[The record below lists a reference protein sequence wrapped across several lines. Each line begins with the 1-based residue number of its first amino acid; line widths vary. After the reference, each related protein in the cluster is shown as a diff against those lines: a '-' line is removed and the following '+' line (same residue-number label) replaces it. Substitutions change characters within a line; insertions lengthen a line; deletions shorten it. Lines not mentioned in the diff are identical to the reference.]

1 MRESLGHLPV
11 RQLVDNIGPA
21 LLRLVQEGTGG
32 GPLTDIAIH
41 APGAPTRLGPG
52 CVVLGVGVTT
62 EAELRELTGAMRQA
76 GAEVLALKAPV
87 PPSADGKLAII
98 EVNPDASWMHVA
110 TTVREQ
116 LLEHARTRVRSAGS
130 GAELF
135 ALANAVYEAVGAP
148 VTIEDRFSALV
159 AWSEGQD
166 RTDSERIETILGRA
180 VHPRALAEQRERQEF
195 ERLHASTE
203 PVYMAATGPDQLA
216 RVAIAVRA
224 GSDVLGYIWAAV
236 TGPLDEAATARLREF
251 APVVALQLVG
261 LRTETSY
268 ARRQRGELAAAVL
281 GGAADP
287 VEASRL
293 QLGSGPVCVLAAAPR
308 LAGGT
313 GSGAS
318 AGSTNSNTSVGSTGS
333 DALDAAGLRRF
344 ADTLEYFLAAV
355 HPRSALV
362 AGTGAV
368 YILAAW
374 PPEHATALESAV
386 SLARDFLARTPL
398 AGDYVVAVGGP
409 AESLGRIAG
418 VRAQADAALRALRHP
433 AVRGPAVRTVEDL
446 ALAVLL
452 LHLADATEAL
462 GLPDAVGALHRL
474 RREEG
479 TDGPLAA
486 TLAAY
491 LAAAGATDTAAEAL
505 HIHPNTMRYRLRRI
519 REISGL
525 DFADADAMLLAQL
538 QLRVRELRTGAA

>member
-1 MRESLGHLPV
+1 MREFGAQRHLPV

-21 LLRLVQEGTGG
+21 LLRLVQEGAGSG
-32 GPLTDIAIH
+32 GPLTDIVIH
-41 APGAPTRLGPG
+41 APGAPARLGPG

-62 EAELRELTGAMRQA
+62 EAELRELTAAMRQA
-76 GAEVLALKAPV
+76 GAEVLAVKAPV
-87 PPSADGKLAII
+87 PPLADDGPAII
-98 EVNPDASWMHVA
+98 EVNADASWMHVA

-116 LLEHARTRVRSAGS
+116 LLEYARTRVRSAGS

-148 VTIEDRFSALV
+148 VTIEDRSSALV
-159 AWSEGQD
+159 AWSLGQD

-180 VHPRALAEQRERQEF
+180 VHQRTLAEQRERQEF

-203 PVYMAATGPDQLA
+203 PVYMEATGADQLA

-308 LAGGT
+308 PAGGT
-313 GSGAS
+313 GP
-318 AGSTNSNTSVGSTGS
+318 

-355 HPRSALV
+355 HPRSVLV
-362 AGTGAV
+362 TGTGAV
-368 YILAAW
+368 YVMAAW
-374 PPEHATALESAV
+374 PPEHATPLESAV
-386 SLARDFLARTPL
+386 ALARDFLARTPL
-398 AGDYVVAVGGP
+398 AGEYVVAVGGP
-409 AESLGRIAG
+409 AESMRRIPD
-418 VRAQADAALRALRHP
+418 VRARVDAALRALRHP
-433 AVRGPAVRTVEDL
+433 AVRGPAVRTVADM

-462 GLPDAVGALHRL
+462 GLPDADGALHRL
-474 RREEG
+474 RQEEG
-479 TDGPLAA
+479 QDGPLAA

-519 REISGL
+519 REVSGL
-525 DFADADAMLLAQL
+525 DFADADAMLLAHL
-538 QLRVRELRTGAA
+538 QLRVHELRTGASRGSG

>member
-1 MRESLGHLPV
+1 MRESARGHLPV

-21 LLRLVQEGTGG
+21 LLRLVQEGTGSG

-41 APGAPTRLGPG
+41 APGAPAQLGPG

-62 EAELRELTGAMRQA
+62 EAELRELTTAMRSA
-76 GAEVLALKAPV
+76 GAEVLAVKAPV
-87 PPSADGKLAII
+87 PPSAGDRPAII
-98 EVNPDASWMHVA
+98 EVNRDASWMHVA

-116 LLEHARTRVRSAGS
+116 LLEYARTRVRSAGS

-180 VHPRALAEQRERQEF
+180 VHQRTLAEQRDRQEF

-203 PVYMAATGPDQLA
+203 PVYMEATGADQLA
-216 RVAIAVRA
+216 RLAIAVRA
-224 GSDVLGYIWAAV
+224 GSDVVGYIWAAV

-268 ARRQRGELAAAVL
+268 ARHQRGELAAAVL

-308 LAGGT
+308 LAGHG
-313 GSGAS
+313 
-318 AGSTNSNTSVGSTGS
+318 GS
-333 DALDAAGLRRF
+333 DASGSDTLDAAGLRRF

-362 AGTGAV
+362 AGTGTV
-368 YILAAW
+368 YVLAAW

-386 SLARDFLARTPL
+386 ALARDFLARTPL

-409 AESLGRIAG
+409 AGSMGRIAG

-433 AVRGPAVRTVEDL
+433 AVRGPAVRTVEDM

-462 GLPDAVGALHRL
+462 GLPDAGGALHRL
-474 RREEG
+474 RQEEG
-479 TDGPLAA
+479 QEGPLAA

-491 LAAAGATDTAAEAL
+491 LAAAGVTDTAAEAL

-519 REISGL
+519 REVSGL
-525 DFADADAMLLAQL
+525 DFTDADAMLLAHL
-538 QLRVRELRTGAA
+538 QLRVRELRAGASQGSG

>member
-1 MRESLGHLPV
+1 MRESGAREHLPV

-21 LLRLVQEGTGG
+21 LLRLVQEGTGSG
-32 GPLTDIAIH
+32 GPLTDIVIH
-41 APGAPTRLGPG
+41 APGAPARLGPG

-62 EAELRELTGAMRQA
+62 QAELRELTAAMRQA
-76 GAEVLALKAPV
+76 GAKVLAVKAPV
-87 PPSADGKLAII
+87 PPSADDGPAII
-98 EVNPDASWMHVA
+98 EVNADASWMHVA

-116 LLEHARTRVRSAGS
+116 LLEYARTRVRSAGS

-148 VTIEDRFSALV
+148 VTIEDRSSALV
-159 AWSEGQD
+159 AWSQGQD

-180 VHPRALAEQRERQEF
+180 VHRRTLAEQRERQEF

-203 PVYMAATGPDQLA
+203 PVYMEATGADQLA

-236 TGPLDEAATARLREF
+236 TGPLDEAATSRLREF

-281 GGAADP
+281 GGSVDP

-308 LAGGT
+308 LAG
-313 GSGAS
+313 
-318 AGSTNSNTSVGSTGS
+318 STGP
-333 DALDAAGLRRF
+333 DAPDAAGLRRF

-355 HPRSALV
+355 HPRSVLV
-362 AGTGAV
+362 TGTGGV
-368 YILAAW
+368 YVLAAW
-374 PPEHATALESAV
+374 PAEHATPLESAV
-386 SLARDFLARTPL
+386 ALARDFLTRTPL
-398 AGDYVVAVGGP
+398 AGEYVVAVGGP
-409 AESLGRIAG
+409 AESMRRIAD

-433 AVRGPAVRTVEDL
+433 AVRGPAVRTVQDM

-462 GLPDAVGALHRL
+462 GLPDAGGALHRL
-474 RREEG
+474 RQEEG
-479 TDGPLAA
+479 QDGPLAA

-491 LAAAGATDTAAEAL
+491 LAAAGATDTAAKVL

-525 DFADADAMLLAQL
+525 DFADADAMLLAHL
-538 QLRVRELRTGAA
+538 QLRVRELRAGASRGSG

>member
-1 MRESLGHLPV
+1 MRESGARGHLPV

-21 LLRLVQEGTGG
+21 LLRLVQEGTGSG

-41 APGAPTRLGPG
+41 APGAPTQLGPG

-62 EAELRELTGAMRQA
+62 EAELRELTAAMRQA
-76 GAEVLALKAPV
+76 GAEVLAVKAPV
-87 PPSADGKLAII
+87 PPSAHDKLAII
-98 EVNPDASWMHVA
+98 EVNRDASWMHVA

-116 LLEHARTRVRSAGS
+116 LLEYARTRVRSAGS

-135 ALANAVYEAVGAP
+135 ALANAVYESVGAP

-180 VHPRALAEQRERQEF
+180 VHQRTLAEQRERQEF

-203 PVYMAATGPDQLA
+203 PVYMEATGADQLA
-216 RVAIAVRA
+216 RLAIAVRA
-224 GSDVLGYIWAAV
+224 GSDVVGYIWAAV
-236 TGPLDEAATARLREF
+236 TGPLHEAATARLREF

-308 LAGGT
+308 LAR
-313 GSGAS
+313 
-318 AGSTNSNTSVGSTGS
+318 STGS
-333 DALDAAGLRRF
+333 DALDTVGLRRF

-368 YILAAW
+368 YVLAAW

-386 SLARDFLARTPL
+386 ALARDFLARTPL

-409 AESLGRIAG
+409 AESTGRIAD

-433 AVRGPAVRTVEDL
+433 AVRGPAVRTVEDM

-462 GLPDAVGALHRL
+462 GLPDAGGALHRL
-474 RREEG
+474 RQEEG
-479 TDGPLAA
+479 QDGPLAA

-505 HIHPNTMRYRLRRI
+505 HIHPNTLRYRLRRI
-519 REISGL
+519 REVSGL
-525 DFADADAMLLAQL
+525 DFADSDAMLLAHL
-538 QLRVRELRTGAA
+538 QLRVRELRTGASQGSG

>member
-1 MRESLGHLPV
+1 MRESGARGHLPV

-21 LLRLVQEGTGG
+21 LLRLVQEGTGSG

-41 APGAPTRLGPG
+41 APGAPTQLGPG

-62 EAELRELTGAMRQA
+62 EAELRELTAAMRQA
-76 GAEVLALKAPV
+76 GAEVLAVKAPV
-87 PPSADGKLAII
+87 PPSAHDKLAII
-98 EVNPDASWMHVA
+98 EVNRDASWMHVA

-116 LLEHARTRVRSAGS
+116 LLEYARTRVRSAGS

-135 ALANAVYEAVGAP
+135 ALANAVYESVGAP

-180 VHPRALAEQRERQEF
+180 VHQRTLVEQRERQEF

-203 PVYMAATGPDQLA
+203 PVYMEATDADQLA
-216 RVAIAVRA
+216 RLAIAVRA
-224 GSDVLGYIWAAV
+224 GSDVVGYIWAAV
-236 TGPLDEAATARLREF
+236 TGPLHEAATARLREF

-308 LAGGT
+308 LAG
-313 GSGAS
+313 
-318 AGSTNSNTSVGSTGS
+318 STGS
-333 DALDAAGLRRF
+333 DALDAAALRRF

-368 YILAAW
+368 YVLAAW

-386 SLARDFLARTPL
+386 VLARDFLARTPL

-409 AESLGRIAG
+409 AESMGRIAD

-433 AVRGPAVRTVEDL
+433 AVRGPAVRTVEDM

-462 GLPDAVGALHRL
+462 GLPDAGGALHRL
-474 RREEG
+474 RQEEG
-479 TDGPLAA
+479 QDGPLAA

-519 REISGL
+519 REVCGL
-525 DFADADAMLLAQL
+525 DFADADAMLLAHL
-538 QLRVRELRTGAA
+538 QLRVRELRTGAYRGSG

>member
-1 MRESLGHLPV
+1 MREPSTRGHLSV

-21 LLRLVQEGTGG
+21 LLRLVQEGTGSG
-32 GPLTDIAIH
+32 GPLTDIVIH
-41 APGAPTRLGPG
+41 APGAPTQLGPG

-62 EAELRELTGAMRQA
+62 EAELSELTAAMRQA
-76 GAEVLALKAPV
+76 GAHVLALKGPV
-87 PPSADGKLAII
+87 PPLSDETPAVI
-98 EVNPDASWMHVA
+98 EVNRDASWMHVA

-116 LLEHARTRVRSAGS
+116 LLEFARTRVRSADS

-180 VHPRALAEQRERQEF
+180 VHQRTLAEQRERQEF

-203 PVYMAATGPDQLA
+203 PVYMAATGADQLA

-236 TGPLDEAATARLREF
+236 PGPLGEAATARLREF
-251 APVVALQLVG
+251 APVVALQLVA

-281 GGAADP
+281 GGSADP

-308 LAGGT
+308 MAGDR
-313 GSGAS
+313 S
-318 AGSTNSNTSVGSTGS
+318 S

-355 HPRSALV
+355 HPRSAVV

-368 YILAAW
+368 YVLAAW
-374 PPEHATALESAV
+374 PSEHAAPLESAV
-386 SLARDFLARTPL
+386 ALARDFLVRTPL

-409 AESLGRIAG
+409 AGSMSRIAG

-433 AVRGPAVRTVEDL
+433 AVRGPAVRTVEDM

-452 LHLADATEAL
+452 LHLADVTETL
-462 GLPDAVGALHRL
+462 SLSDAGGALRRL
-474 RREEG
+474 RQNEG
-479 TDGPLAA
+479 QDGPLAA

-491 LAAAGATDTAAEAL
+491 LAAAGATDTAAETL

-519 REISGL
+519 REVSGL
-525 DFADADAMLLAQL
+525 DFADADAMLLAHL
-538 QLRVRELRTGAA
+538 QLRVRELRTGARQGSG

>member
-1 MRESLGHLPV
+1 MQEFGAQAQLPV

-21 LLRLVQEGTGG
+21 LLRLVQEGTGSA
-32 GPLTDIAIH
+32 GPLTDIVIH
-41 APGAPTRLGPG
+41 APGAPARLGPG

-62 EAELRELTGAMRQA
+62 EAELRELTAAMRQA
-76 GAEVLALKAPV
+76 GAEVLAVKAPA
-87 PPSADGKLAII
+87 PRSADDGPAII
-98 EVNPDASWMHVA
+98 EVNADASWMHVA

-116 LLEHARTRVRSAGS
+116 LLEYARTRVRSAGN

-148 VTIEDRFSALV
+148 VTIEDRSSALV
-159 AWSEGQD
+159 AWSQGQD

-180 VHPRALAEQRERQEF
+180 VHQRTLAEQRERQEF

-203 PVYMAATGPDQLA
+203 PVYMEATGADQLA

-268 ARRQRGELAAAVL
+268 ARRQRSELAAAVL

-308 LAGGT
+308 LAG
-313 GSGAS
+313 S
-318 AGSTNSNTSVGSTGS
+318 AGP

-355 HPRSALV
+355 HPRSV
-362 AGTGAV
+362 VVTGTGTV
-368 YILAAW
+368 YVLAAW
-374 PPEHATALESAV
+374 PPGHATSPESAV
-386 SLARDFLARTPL
+386 ALARDFLARTPL
-398 AGDYVVAVGGP
+398 AGEYVVAVGGP
-409 AESLGRIAG
+409 AESMRRIAD

-433 AVRGPAVRTVEDL
+433 AVRGAAVRTVQDM

-462 GLPDAVGALHRL
+462 GLPDASGALHRL
-474 RREEG
+474 RQEEG
-479 TDGPLAA
+479 QDGPLAA

-519 REISGL
+519 REVSGL
-525 DFADADAMLLAQL
+525 DFADADAMLLAHL
-538 QLRVRELRTGAA
+538 QLRMHELRTGACPGSG

>member
-1 MRESLGHLPV
+1 MRESGARGHLPV

-21 LLRLVQEGTGG
+21 LLRLVQEGTGSG

-41 APGAPTRLGPG
+41 APGAPAQLGPG
-52 CVVLGVGVTT
+52 YVVLGVGVTT
-62 EAELRELTGAMRQA
+62 EAELRELTAAMRQA
-76 GAEVLALKAPV
+76 GAEVLAVKAPV
-87 PPSADGKLAII
+87 PPSADDQPAII
-98 EVNPDASWMHVA
+98 EVNRDASWMHVA

-116 LLEHARTRVRSAGS
+116 LLEYARTRVRSAGS

-180 VHPRALAEQRERQEF
+180 VHQRTLAEQRERQEF
-195 ERLHASTE
+195 ERLHAGTE
-203 PVYMAATGPDQLA
+203 PVYMEATGADQLA
-216 RVAIAVRA
+216 RLAIAVRA
-224 GSDVLGYIWAAV
+224 GSDVVGYIWAAV

-261 LRTETSY
+261 LCTETSY

-308 LAGGT
+308 PA
-313 GSGAS
+313 
-318 AGSTNSNTSVGSTGS
+318 GSTGS

-362 AGTGAV
+362 AGTGVV
-368 YILAAW
+368 YVLAAW
-374 PPEHATALESAV
+374 PAGHATALESAV
-386 SLARDFLARTPL
+386 ALARDFLARTPL

-409 AESLGRIAG
+409 AESMGRIAA

-433 AVRGPAVRTVEDL
+433 AVRGPAVRAVEDM

-462 GLPDAVGALHRL
+462 GLPDAGGALRRL

-479 TDGPLAA
+479 PDGPLAA

-519 REISGL
+519 REVSGL
-525 DFADADAMLLAQL
+525 DFADADAMLLAHL
-538 QLRVRELRTGAA
+538 QLRVRELRTGASQGSG

>member
-1 MRESLGHLPV
+1 MRESGARGHLPV

-21 LLRLVQEGTGG
+21 LLRLVQEGTGSG

-41 APGAPTRLGPG
+41 APGAPTQLGPG

-62 EAELRELTGAMRQA
+62 EAELRELTAAMRQA
-76 GAEVLALKAPV
+76 GAEVLAVKAPV
-87 PPSADGKLAII
+87 PPSADDKPAII
-98 EVNPDASWMHVA
+98 EVNRDASWMHVA

-116 LLEHARTRVRSAGS
+116 LLEYARTRVRSAGS

-180 VHPRALAEQRERQEF
+180 VQQRTLAEQRERQEF

-203 PVYMAATGPDQLA
+203 PVYMEATGADQLA

-308 LAGGT
+308 LAG
-313 GSGAS
+313 SM
-318 AGSTNSNTSVGSTGS
+318 GS

-368 YILAAW
+368 YVLVAW
-374 PPEHATALESAV
+374 PPEHATVLQSAV
-386 SLARDFLARTPL
+386 ALARDFLARTPL
-398 AGDYVVAVGGP
+398 AGDYVVAV
-409 AESLGRIAG
+409 
-418 VRAQADAALRALRHP
+418 VRAQADSALRALRHP
-433 AVRGPAVRTVEDL
+433 AVRGPAVRTVEDM

-462 GLPDAVGALHRL
+462 GLPDTCGALHRL
-474 RREEG
+474 RQEEG
-479 TDGPLAA
+479 QDGPLAA

-519 REISGL
+519 REVSGL
-525 DFADADAMLLAQL
+525 DFADADAMLLAHL
-538 QLRVRELRTGAA
+538 QLRVRELRTGASYGSG

>member
-1 MRESLGHLPV
+1 MRESGARGHLPV

-21 LLRLVQEGTGG
+21 LLRLVQEGTGSG

-41 APGAPTRLGPG
+41 APGAPAQLGPG

-62 EAELRELTGAMRQA
+62 EAELRELTAAMRQA
-76 GAEVLALKAPV
+76 GAEVLAVKAPV
-87 PPSADGKLAII
+87 PPSADDRPAII
-98 EVNPDASWMHVA
+98 EVNRDASWMHVA

-116 LLEHARTRVRSAGS
+116 LLEYARTRVRSAGS

-180 VHPRALAEQRERQEF
+180 VHQRTLAEQRERQEF

-203 PVYMAATGPDQLA
+203 PVYMEATGADQLA

-308 LAGGT
+308 LAG
-313 GSGAS
+313 
-318 AGSTNSNTSVGSTGS
+318 STGS
-333 DALDAAGLRRF
+333 DTLDAAGLRRF

-362 AGTGAV
+362 TGTGAV
-368 YILAAW
+368 YVLAAW

-386 SLARDFLARTPL
+386 ALARDFLARTPL

-409 AESLGRIAG
+409 AESMGRIAD

-433 AVRGPAVRTVEDL
+433 AVRGPAVRTVEDM

-462 GLPDAVGALHRL
+462 GLPDAGGALHRL

-479 TDGPLAA
+479 QDGPLAA

-519 REISGL
+519 REVSGL
-525 DFADADAMLLAQL
+525 DFADADAMLLAHL
-538 QLRVRELRTGAA
+538 QLRVRELRTGASQIYG

>member
-1 MRESLGHLPV
+1 MRKSGAPGNLPV
-11 RQLVDNIGPA
+11 RQLVDSIGPA
-21 LLRLVQEGTGG
+21 LLRLVQDGTGSG
-32 GPLTDIAIH
+32 GPLTDVAIH
-41 APGAPTRLGPG
+41 APGAPTRFGPG

-62 EAELRELTGAMRQA
+62 EAELRELTAAMRQA
-76 GAEVLALKAPV
+76 GAEVLAVKAPV
-87 PPSADGKLAII
+87 PPSADDAPAII
-98 EVNPDASWMHVA
+98 EVNRDASWMHVA

-116 LLEHARTRVRSAGS
+116 LLADARTRVRSADS

-159 AWSEGQD
+159 AWSQGQD

-180 VHPRALAEQRERQEF
+180 VHQRTLAEQRERQEF

-236 TGPLDEAATARLREF
+236 TGPLDDAATARLREF

-281 GGAADP
+281 GGAVDP

-308 LAGGT
+308 
-313 GSGAS
+313 S
-318 AGSTNSNTSVGSTGS
+318 AGNTGS
-333 DALDAAGLRRF
+333 DARDAAGLRRF

-355 HPRSALV
+355 HPRSAVV
-362 AGTGAV
+362 AGTGVV
-368 YILAAW
+368 YVLAAW
-374 PPEHATALESAV
+374 PAEHAAPLEAAAA
-386 SLARDFLARTPL
+386 LARDFLARTPL

-409 AESLGRIAG
+409 AESTGRIAH

-433 AVRGPAVRTVEDL
+433 AVRGPVVRTVEDM
-446 ALAVLL
+446 ALSVLL
-452 LHLADATEAL
+452 LHLADASEEL
-462 GLPDAVGALHRL
+462 GLTDTGGALQRL
-474 RREEG
+474 RQEEG
-479 TDGPLAA
+479 EDGPLAA

-519 REISGL
+519 REVSGL
-525 DFADADAMLLAQL
+525 DFADADAMLLAHL
-538 QLRVRELRTGAA
+538 RLRVRELRTGASQGFGRSRNDRV

>member
-1 MRESLGHLPV
+1 MHHAGVRRSGHLSV

-32 GPLTDIAIH
+32 GGPLTDIAIH
-41 APGAPTRLGPG
+41 APGAPTQLGPG

-62 EAELRELTGAMRQA
+62 EAELRELTAAMRQA
-76 GAEVLALKAPV
+76 GAEVLAVKTPV
-87 PPSADGKLAII
+87 PPSADDNPAII
-98 EVNPDASWMHVA
+98 EVNRDASWMHVA

-116 LLEHARTRVRSAGS
+116 LLEYARTRVRSAGS

-135 ALANAVYEAVGAP
+135 ALANAVCEAVGAP

-159 AWSEGQD
+159 AWSEGQE

-180 VHPRALAEQRERQEF
+180 VHQRTLAEQRERQEF
-195 ERLHASTE
+195 ERLHASSE
-203 PVYMAATGPDQLA
+203 PVYMEATGADQLA

-236 TGPLDEAATARLREF
+236 TGPLDEAATARLREL

-308 LAGGT
+308 LAG
-313 GSGAS
+313 S
-318 AGSTNSNTSVGSTGS
+318 GSTGS

-355 HPRSALV
+355 HPRSAVV

-368 YILAAW
+368 YVLAAW
-374 PPEHATALESAV
+374 PPNHTTALESALA
-386 SLARDFLARTPL
+386 LARDFLARTPL

-409 AESLGRIAG
+409 AESMGRIAD

-433 AVRGPAVRTVEDL
+433 AVRGPAVRTVEDM

-462 GLPDAVGALHRL
+462 GLPDAGGALYRL
-474 RREEG
+474 RQEEG
-479 TDGPLAA
+479 QDGPLAE

-519 REISGL
+519 RTVSGL
-525 DFADADAMLLAQL
+525 DFADADAMLLAHL
-538 QLRVRELRTGAA
+538 QLRVRELRTGASQGPG

>member
-1 MRESLGHLPV
+1 MRESGARGHLPV

-21 LLRLVQEGTGG
+21 LLRLVQEGTGSG

-41 APGAPTRLGPG
+41 APGAPAQLGPG

-62 EAELRELTGAMRQA
+62 EAELRELTEAMRQA
-76 GAEVLALKAPV
+76 GAEVLAVKAPV
-87 PPSADGKLAII
+87 PPSADDGPAII
-98 EVNPDASWMHVA
+98 EVNRDASWMHVA

-116 LLEHARTRVRSAGS
+116 LLEYARTRVRSVGS

-135 ALANAVYEAVGAP
+135 ALANAVYQAVGAP

-180 VHPRALAEQRERQEF
+180 VHQRTLAEQRERQEF
-195 ERLHASTE
+195 ERLHTSTE
-203 PVYMAATGPDQLA
+203 PVYMAATGADQLA

-308 LAGGT
+308 LAGRAGPD
-313 GSGAS
+313 AS
-318 AGSTNSNTSVGSTGS
+318 GS

-355 HPRSALV
+355 HPRSAVV

-368 YILAAW
+368 YVLAAW
-374 PPEHATALESAV
+374 PPDHTTARESAV
-386 SLARDFLARTPL
+386 ALARDFLARTPL

-409 AESLGRIAG
+409 AESMGRIAD

-433 AVRGPAVRTVEDL
+433 AVRGPAVRTVEDM

-462 GLPDAVGALHRL
+462 GLPEAGGALHRL
-474 RREEG
+474 RQEEG
-479 TDGPLAA
+479 QDGPLAA

-491 LAAAGATDTAAEAL
+491 LAAAGATDSAAEAL

-519 REISGL
+519 REVSGL
-525 DFADADAMLLAQL
+525 DFGDADAMLLAHL
-538 QLRVRELRTGAA
+538 QLRVRELRTGASRGSV

>member
-1 MRESLGHLPV
+1 MRESGARGQLPV
-11 RQLVDNIGPA
+11 RQLVDNVGPA
-21 LLRLVQEGTGG
+21 LLRLVQEGTGGG

-41 APGAPTRLGPG
+41 APGAPAQLGPG

-62 EAELRELTGAMRQA
+62 EAELRELTAAMRQS
-76 GAEVLALKAPV
+76 GAEVLAIKAPV
-87 PPSADGKLAII
+87 PPSADDTLAII
-98 EVNPDASWMHVA
+98 EVNRDASWMHVA

-116 LLEHARTRVRSAGS
+116 LLEYARTRVRSAGS

-180 VHPRALAEQRERQEF
+180 VQQRTLAEQRERQEF
-195 ERLHASTE
+195 ERLHASSD
-203 PVYMAATGPDQLA
+203 PVYMEATGADQLA
-216 RVAIAVRA
+216 RLAIAVRA
-224 GSDVLGYIWAAV
+224 GTDVVGYIWAAV
-236 TGPLDEAATARLREF
+236 SGPLDEAATTRLREF

-308 LAGGT
+308 AGG
-313 GSGAS
+313 GRGA
-318 AGSTNSNTSVGSTGS
+318 
-333 DALDAAGLRRF
+333 DALDAAALRRF

-355 HPRSALV
+355 HPRSAV
-362 AGTGAV
+362 VTGTGAV
-368 YILAAW
+368 YVLAAW
-374 PPEHATALESAV
+374 PADHAAALESAAA
-386 SLARDFLARTPL
+386 LARDFLTRTPL

-409 AESLGRIAG
+409 AESLGRIAD

-433 AVRGPAVRTVEDL
+433 ATRGPAVRTVEDM

-452 LHLADATEAL
+452 LHVADATEAL
-462 GLPDAVGALHRL
+462 GLPDTGGALQRL

-479 TDGPLAA
+479 QDGPLAA

-519 REISGL
+519 REVSGL
-525 DFADADAMLLAQL
+525 DFADADAMLLAHL
-538 QLRVRELRTGAA
+538 QLRVRELRTGAF